1 MVKWTYSALKF
12 PQNKTNNVIRSEKRK
27 GRKGEREGRN

>member
-1 MVKWTYSALKF
+1 MVKWTYSAFTF
-12 PQNKTNNVIRSEKRK
+12 PQNKKNNVIRSEKRK